1 MKRKIPP
8 KPKLDRES
16 VVQVALRLL
25 NEEGAEGL
33 SLRRLAGD
41 LHVQAPA
48 LYWHFANK
56 QALLDAMATHVFRET
71 FASLGLPNVRTPWQ
85 DWCRQLASAERQM
98 LLRYRDGARFFS
110 GTYLTDATMY
120 APMEASL
127 QKLTGDGFSLPDAL
141 QALSTV
147 HCYVVGFTIEEQA
160 VWPIPGERD
169 SRYTPEQRSTRI
181 DSNQFPLVQQA
192 GDAVFA
198 SPDQRFAFGLE
209 VIIRGLE
216 QFHAEKL

>member
-1 MKRKIPP
+1 MKKKIPA
-8 KPKLDRES
+8 KTKLDRES
-16 VVQVALRLL
+16 VVQAALRLL

-33 SLRRLAGD
+33 TLRRLASD

-48 LYWHFANK
+48 LYWHFVSK
-56 QALLDAMATHVFRET
+56 QELLDAMATQVFCEA
-71 FASLGLPNVRTPWQ
+71 FESLGLPKAQTPWQ

-98 LLRYRDGARFFS
+98 LLGYRDGARFFS
-110 GTYLTDATMY
+110 GTYLTDASMY

-127 QKLTGDGFSLPDAL
+127 QKLTGDGFPLPIAL
-141 QALSTV
+141 QALATV

-160 VWPIPGERD
+160 VWPKPGERD
-169 SRYTPEQRSTRI
+169 SRYAPEQRSARI
-181 DSNQFPLVQQA
+181 DSNQFPLTQQA

-209 VIIRGLE
+209 AIIRGLQQLRE
-216 QFHAEKL
+216 EMP